1 MKFEHKFKVQSNGQ
15 LFKEAR
21 RFIAQYIEQFAG
33 QNIVISITKP
43 KRSSAFNRYYWGCI
57 IGEIR
62 KAMLDASGKAPS
74 PNVLHD
80 HFKQRFLPV
89 TVYDMP
95 DGSHATEVTTTK
107 LTTEE
112 MQSYIEQIRSA
123 QDVVQ
128 LGVWIES
135 PAQYESRTGETIKG
149 GTI

>member
-21 RFIAQYIEQFAG
+21 RFIAQYISEFAG
-33 QNIVISITKP
+33 QQIVISITKP
-43 KRSSAFNRYYWGCI
+43 KRSSAFNRYYWGI
-57 IGEIR
+57 VIGHIR
-62 KAMLDASGKAPS
+62 LAMLEASGKAPS
-74 PNVLHD
+74 PKALHD
-80 HFKQRFLPV
+80 HFKHRFLPV
-89 TVYDMP
+89 TVHDMP

-107 LTTEE
+107 LTAEE
-112 MQSYIEQIRSA
+112 MHNYIEQIRSA

-135 PAQYESRTGETIKG
+135 PTQYEDRTGETIKG